1 MKINLLQPTLE
12 AHGVKMVAVG
22 LEQLGADE
30 FVERGFFDGGEG
42 TGGRSE
48 GMEVF
53 KPLGERIPCR
63 ENSRRE
69 GEGEGEGEEGRAIA
83 MAEIAC

>member
-42 TGGRSE
+42 TGGGSE
-48 GMEVF
+48 GMEVSNHW
-53 KPLGERIPCR
+53 EREYLAGKTAGGR
-63 ENSRRE
+63 ERE
-69 GEGEGEGEEGRAIA
+69 GEGGG
-83 MAEIAC
+83 

>member
-42 TGGRSE
+42 TGGGSE

-53 KPLGERIPCR
+53 KPLGERVPCR

-69 GEGEGEGEEGRAIA
+69 GEGEREEGRAIA
-83 MAEIAC
+83 MAEIACQ